1 MRTEFAQPET
11 WNVLRSDGTTVVHG
25 VTFSMA
31 TEKCDWLNT
40 NLSTGLT
47 YEVVCREAGHL
58 ACEWIDGMNVHHP
71 AESVPEPVLLRQSD
85 TAEQTSP
92 AVDDRTEG
100 SN

>member
-1 MRTEFAQPET
+1 MRTEFAQAET
-11 WNVLRSDGTTVVHG
+11 WNVLRSDGTTVVHS

-47 YEVVCREAGHL
+47 YEVVCREPGHL

-71 AESVPEPVLLRQSD
+71 DEVVPEPVLLRQPNV
-85 TAEQTSP
+85 AEQARENAGP
-92 AVDDRTEG
+92 ADE
-100 SN
+100 